1 VKLEPGTIVYFPQF
15 YFPDGA
21 PAKPK
26 YFIYLCSGGSDMLVA
41 ALPTRTDRTPPG
53 ATKEHGCIQAN
64 GAAFSS
70 YYFQPGVPITA
81 EGWFFPDP
89 NPTYI
94 YPRWVATYSQSIFED
109 IYSVEGVDYE
119 IKGRLT
125 QAEYEA
131 LVKCISGSDDAKM
144 KYKRMLAEQCYEG

>member
-1 VKLEPGTIVYFPQF
+1 MNLQPGTIVYFPQF

-26 YFIYLCSGGSDMLVA
+26 YFIHLCSGEPDVLVA
-41 ALPTRTDRTPPG
+41 ALPTRTDRTP
-53 ATKEHGCIQAN
+53 ANAVKIHGCINAK

-94 YPRWVATYSQSIFED
+94 YPRWVGTYKLSIFQD
-109 IYSVEGVDYE
+109 IYSVEGIDYQLV
-119 IKGRLT
+119 GRLVRS
-125 QAEYEA
+125 EYEA
-131 LVKCISGSDDAKM
+131 LTACIRNSNDAKM
-144 KYKRMLAEQCYEG
+144 MYKRMLAQARYDG